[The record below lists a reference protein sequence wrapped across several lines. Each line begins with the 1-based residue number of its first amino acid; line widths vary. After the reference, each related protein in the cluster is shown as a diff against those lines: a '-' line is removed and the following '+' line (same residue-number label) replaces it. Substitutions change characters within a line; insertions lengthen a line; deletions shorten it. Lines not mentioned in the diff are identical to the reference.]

1 MFAHVNN
8 VGQHLMFVRESNFAN
23 ALVRTTG
30 GSHCRMTYIARLEEA
45 TKNRLNSRELAH
57 PELEFRG
64 LCKGHDSLAY
74 VG

>member
-8 VGQHLMFVRESNFAN
+8 VGQHLVFVRESNFPN

-30 GSHCRMTYIARLEEA
+30 GSRCRVKYIARLEEA
-45 TKNRLNSRELAH
+45 TKNSRKLAATH